1 MDNLNYNKEELFNG
15 AIESGIRSAILLEAF
30 YPRAL
35 DLNSISLLDYFV
47 VHTADIGGGPTSLH
61 PAISSRFGEY
71 RVRRRVIQDG
81 LKLLTRRNL
90 ISPIESREGLLFLAG
105 DDAPAFIK
113 LLTTDYNLELQN
125 RAYWLATQA
134 TQRASFFDEMRHYIE
149 QHSLVLQIDEGYA
162 IAEQ

>member
-15 AIESGIRSAILLEAF
+15 TIESGIRSAILLEAF
-30 YPRAL
+30 YPRSL
-35 DLNSISLLDYFV
+35 DLKSISLLDYFV
-47 VHTADIGGGPTSLH
+47 VHTADIGGPASLH
-61 PAISSRFGEY
+61 PAISSRVGEY
-71 RVRRRVIQDG
+71 SVRRRVIQDG

-90 ISPIESREGLLFLAG
+90 ISPIESPEGLFFLAG

-113 LLTTDYNLELQN
+113 LLATDYNLELLN
-125 RAYWLATQA
+125 RAYWLATQG
-134 TQRASFFDEMRHYIE
+134 TQRASFFDEMRQYIE